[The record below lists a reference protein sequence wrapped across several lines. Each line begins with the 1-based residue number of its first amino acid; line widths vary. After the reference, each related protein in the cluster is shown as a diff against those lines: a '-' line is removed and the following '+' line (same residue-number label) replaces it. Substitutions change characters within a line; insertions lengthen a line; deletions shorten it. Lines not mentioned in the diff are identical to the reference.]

1 MVIILNNQNYNFN
14 LTPVATYGF
23 DLQGANSLQLSW
35 AADVTYANLKQE
47 C

>member
-1 MVIILNNQNYNFN
+1 MVMTLNSQTYNIN
-14 LTPVATYGF
+14 LTTVASYGF
-23 DLQGANSLQLSW
+23 DLQGANSLELSW